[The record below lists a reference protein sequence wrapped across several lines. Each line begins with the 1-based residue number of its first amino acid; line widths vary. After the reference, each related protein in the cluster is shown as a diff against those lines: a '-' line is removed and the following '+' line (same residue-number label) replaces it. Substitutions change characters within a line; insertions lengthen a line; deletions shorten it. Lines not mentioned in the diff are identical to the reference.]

1 MIDPPRPGVPEAVS
15 KCQSAGIKVIMVTGD
30 HPITTKAIAEK
41 VGIIKHELHD
51 SLTREQSA
59 SKLYLDNVDLVKEL
73 QFVLDEE
80 MESPQT
86 VASFW
91 NRLTRAKRVIL

>member
-1 MIDPPRPGVPEAVS
+1 MPEAVS

-30 HPITTKAIAEK
+30 HPTTTKAIAEK
-41 VGIIKHELHD
+41 VGIIKHD

-59 SKLYLDNVDLVKEL
+59 SKLYLDNVNLVKEL
-73 QFVLDEE
+73 QFVLDEK

-91 NRLTRAKRVIL
+91 NRLTRQRE